1 MRRTFTILFL
11 FFSAV
16 ALDAQVLEPVTWSFR
31 SEKTGDNTFDLV
43 MTADLEDNWHLYAMD
58 IEEGGPIATSFTFEP
73 GNGYMLSGK
82 TVEVTKPEV
91 KFDNSFGMN
100 IGMHSGTAE
109 FRQKVTVTGSP
120 VTVKGYVTFMS
131 CDDKQCLPPRDVEF
145 AFELRGGVAAAAKPA
160 DEKITAT
167 QEADA
172 GTDDATTA
180 GTDAATT
187 AGTEATTGTATG
199 VETDAEA
206 SSTVAELKTAESA
219 DDISFAEGQTEP
231 VTATDTTSGKQGKG
245 FLKFFLLS
253 MLAGLAGILTPCVF
267 PMIPMTVAFFSQ
279 GSGKKGS
286 AVGKAL
292 FFGLTIVIL
301 YSLLGIIVSLTSA
314 GAGFA
319 NTLSTHWIPNVIF
332 FLLFLVFAASFFG
345 AFEIVLP
352 AKWVSSSDSKVD
364 RGGALATFFL
374 GVTTVL
380 VSFSC
385 TGPIVGALLV
395 EAASGDVLRP
405 TIGMFGFGLAFALPF
420 TLFALFPSWMNK
432 MPKSGGWLN
441 SVKVVL
447 GFIILAFSLK
457 FASTIDTVYNL
468 GILSRDI
475 YLAIWIVLF
484 VLLGIYLMGK
494 IKFSHDSDVPHI
506 GVFRLVLII
515 ASFTFALYLVPGLFG
530 APLTRISALLPPR
543 ETSGFNLIKAIS
555 ENRGATAPGAIAPGA
570 MGTAGAAICGTP
582 KYSDFLHFEYGLQG
596 YFDLEEG
603 LACAKQLNKPVLID
617 FKGHACANCKEMDA
631 RVWSD
636 PEVQRRIRE
645 NFVLVGLYVDD
656 RTKLPDN
663 EVFVSKVDG
672 KEKKTM
678 GKKNEDIE
686 ISMFNTNTLPL
697 YAIVDPSGK
706 PLIETRGTDFD
717 IQAYIDWLDRGADT
731 FQNR

>member
-1 MRRTFTILFL
+1 LLILS
-11 FFSAV
+11 SAT
-16 ALDAQVLEPVTWSFR
+16 LSSQVLEPVTWSFN
-31 SEKTGDNTFDLV
+31 SEKASSDNSYEIV
-43 MTADLEDNWHLYAMD
+43 MTAVIEGNWHLYSMD
-58 IEEGGPIATSFTFEP
+58 IAEGGPIATSFTFETLQ
-73 GNGYMLSGK
+73 GCTLTGK
-82 TVEVTKPEV
+82 PYAVDKPEV

-100 IGMHSGTAE
+100 IGMHSKKAE
-109 FRQKVTVTGSP
+109 FRQKITVTKYP
-120 VTVKGYVTFMS
+120 ATVKGFVTFMS

-145 AFELRGGVAAAAKPA
+145 SLQIKGDAAAAVEA
-160 DEKITAT
+160 DDKQVAAEITSESAT
-167 QEADA
+167 QETRESVPMTALQRADGA
-172 GTDDATTA
+172 PVI
-180 GTDAATT
+180 AATQPDKT
-187 AGTEATTGTATG
+187 LQSTSTEKPAAQP
-199 VETDAEA
+199 
-206 SSTVAELKTAESA
+206 K
-219 DDISFAEGQTEP
+219 
-231 VTATDTTSGKQGKG
+231 KG
-245 FLKFFLLS
+245 LLKFFLLS
-253 MLAGLAGILTPCVF
+253 MLAGLAGVLTPCVF

-279 GSGKKGS
+279 GNDKKGAS
-286 AVGKAL
+286 IGKAL
-292 FFGLTIVIL
+292 IFGISIIIL
-301 YSLLGIIVSLTSA
+301 YSSLGIIVSLTSA

-319 NTLSTHWIPNVIF
+319 NTLSTHWIPNLLF

-345 AFEIVLP
+345 AFEMVMP
-352 AKWVSSSDSKVD
+352 TSWVSSSDSKVD
-364 RGGALATFFL
+364 RGGALAAFFL
-374 GVTTVL
+374 GLTTVL

-395 EAASGDVLRP
+395 EAATGDVIRP

-420 TLFALFPSWMNK
+420 TLFALFPSMMKK

-447 GFIILAFSLK
+447 GFIMLAFSLK
-457 FASTIDTVYNL
+457 FASVIDNVYSL

-475 YLAIWIVLF
+475 YLAIWIVIFILM
-484 VLLGIYLMGK
+484 GIYLMGK

-543 ETSGFNLIKAIS
+543 ETSGFNLLKAIS
-555 ENRGATAPGAIAPGA
+555 ENRGGGVAVTPATGSTVCEA
-570 MGTAGAAICGTP
+570 P
-582 KYSDFLHFEYGLQG
+582 KYADFLHFEYGLQG
-596 YFDLEEG
+596 YFDLEQG
-603 LACAKQLNKPVLID
+603 LACARQLNKPVLID

-656 RTKLPDN
+656 RTKLPDS
-663 EVFVSKVDG
+663 EIFVSKVDG
-672 KEKKTM
+672 KEKKTI

-697 YAIVDPSGK
+697 YSIVDPTGK

-717 IQAYIDWLDRGADT
+717 IEAYIDWLDRGVAT
-731 FQNR
+731 FRNPGN

>member
-1 MRRTFTILFL
+1 MRKVAVFLFL
-11 FFSAV
+11 FAAAV
-16 ALDAQVLEPVTWSFR
+16 LAEAQVLEPVAWSFR
-31 SEKTGDNTFDLV
+31 AEDKGDNSFEIV
-43 MTADLEDNWHLYAMD
+43 MTAAIDDNWHLYAMG

-73 GNGYMLSGK
+73 VTGYILDGK
-82 TVEVTKPEV
+82 AYEVTKPEV

-109 FRQKVTVTGSP
+109 FRQKIRLTGPSAK
-120 VTVKGYVTFMS
+120 VEGYVTFMS

-145 AFELRGGVAAAAKPA
+145 ALEIKGTGKAAATRTSDVKTGNQPA
-160 DEKITAT
+160 ETAIAAAELAVPGIETADSAIATVTFDQGEAPGGETGPDEAR
-167 QEADA
+167 
-172 GTDDATTA
+172 
-180 GTDAATT
+180 TDAV
-187 AGTEATTGTATG
+187 TETNG
-199 VETDAEA
+199 
-206 SSTVAELKTAESA
+206 
-219 DDISFAEGQTEP
+219 EP
-231 VTATDTTSGKQGKG
+231 NKG

-253 MLAGLAGILTPCVF
+253 MLAGFAGILTPCVF

-279 GSGKKGS
+279 GARKKGS
-286 AVGKAL
+286 AIGRAL
-292 FFGLTIVIL
+292 IFGLSIILL
-301 YSLLGIIVSLTSA
+301 YSSLGIIVSLTSA

-319 NTLSTHWIPNVIF
+319 NTLSTHWIPNLLF
-332 FLLFLVFAASFFG
+332 FSLFLVFAASFFG

-352 AKWVSSSDSKVD
+352 SKWVSSSDSKVD
-364 RGGALATFFL
+364 KGGALAAFFL

-420 TLFALFPSWMNK
+420 TLFALFPSWMQK

-447 GFIILAFSLK
+447 GFIMLAFSLK
-457 FASTIDTVYNL
+457 FASTVDTVYNL

-543 ETSGFNLIKAIS
+543 ETSGFNLLKAIS
-555 ENRGATAPGAIAPGA
+555 ENRGAAPGALVPGVP
-570 MGTAGAAICGTP
+570 GTGGGTLCDVP
-582 KYSDFLHFEYGLQG
+582 KYGDFLHFEYGLQG
-596 YFDLEEG
+596 YFDLEQG
-603 LACAKQLNKPVLID
+603 LACAKKLNKPVLID

-636 PEVQRRIRE
+636 PGVQQRLRE
-645 NFVLVGLYVDD
+645 NFVLVALYVDD
-656 RTKLPDN
+656 RTKLPEN
-663 EVFVSKVDG
+663 EIYVSKVDG

-697 YAIVDPSGK
+697 YAIVDPEGR
-706 PLIETRGTDFD
+706 PLIETRGTNFD
-717 IQAYIDWLDRGADT
+717 IQAYIDWLDRGADA
-731 FQNR
+731 FRNR